1 MKKYIFTIRYLDK
14 KYNHFF
20 DVEISTMANSYPT
33 AFYRAVAVAID
44 ETTASKHLQLISIT
58 FKAWG

>member
-20 DVEISTMANSYPT
+20 DVE
-33 AFYRAVAVAID
+33 AF
-44 ETTASKHLQLISIT
+44 TSNFHN
-58 FKAWG
+58 F